1 MRKEE
6 LVLVVG
12 GASSLSGTVLNAVIR
27 AVNVAFEIGRALGS
41 AIRRIKTGQTCSVK

>member
-1 MRKEE
+1 MKKEE

-12 GASSLSGTVLNAVIR
+12 GSSLSGTVLNAVIR

-41 AIRRIKTGQTCSVK
+41 AIRRIKSGQRCSVK